1 MEEAQV
7 GCTIDG
13 RFTLLREISRG
24 GMGAVFEAE
33 HPLLAT
39 TVAIKLLVAE
49 NLRQPAIV
57 QRLFREAK
65 ALAAVRGRGVVQVL
79 DAGLD
84 ATYGPYIVMEMLR
97 GRSLDGVLAAR
108 TRMSLAETVQL
119 VHRLGSTLSWVHRRG
134 VVHRDLKPSNV
145 LLVPEGDET
154 AVKLIDFGI
163 SILPDHAQLERL
175 TAPGLICGTIEYMAP
190 EQLLGGRCD
199 KSCDIFSL
207 GVIAFECIS
216 GGLPFG
222 SDIASRISAHSMR
235 QSAPLLNLLS
245 NSCSVSVARVIDRAL
260 ALDPAA
266 RYSDALDF
274 AEALAKS
281 VANSIARPAAERTV
295 AAVNTKGMSVE
306 QPAAPTPPMTTDDV
320 AVVNPTELVLDLV
333 RRRRHARAPYL
344 TPVRVVDTARGVD
357 IDGRSQDVSAS
368 GIQILLTESLP
379 IGSRVILR
387 FASPISGRLVA
398 ASAVVRWCGERR
410 NARFPVGFEFE
421 TEIEARDDIQRYIE
435 WFGTKSD

>member
-1 MEEAQV
+1 MEEASV
-7 GCTIDG
+7 GCMIGG

-24 GMGAVFEAE
+24 GMGVVFEAK
-33 HPLLAT
+33 HPHLGT
-39 TVAIKLLVAE
+39 TVAVKVLSAE
-49 NLRQPAIV
+49 NLSHPTIV
-57 QRLFREAK
+57 QRLLREAQ
-65 ALAAVRGRGVVQVL
+65 ALATVRGRGVVQVL

-84 ATYGPYIVMEMLR
+84 PAYGPYIVMEMLR

-108 TRMSLAETVQL
+108 TKMSLSETVRL
-119 VHRLGSTLSWVHRRG
+119 VHRIGSTLSWVHRRG

-145 LLVPEGDET
+145 LLVPEGDEN

-163 SILPDHAQLERL
+163 AILPDSAQHERL

-190 EQLLGGRCD
+190 EQLLGGRAD

-216 GGLPFG
+216 GCLPFG
-222 SDIASRISAHSMR
+222 SDISSRISAHSAK
-235 QSAPLLNLLS
+235 QHAPLLNLLS
-245 NSCSVSVARVIDRAL
+245 NACSVSVAKVIDRAL
-260 ALDPAA
+260 MLDPSA
-266 RYSDALDF
+266 RYSDALEF

-281 VANSIARPAAERTV
+281 VANSIAYAPAERTI
-295 AAVNTKGMSVE
+295 AAVNAKGMSVE
-306 QPAAPTPPMTTDDV
+306 RSSGPTPPATADDI

-344 TPVRVVDTARGVD
+344 TPVRVVDTARGID

-368 GIQILLTESLP
+368 GVQVLLPEGLP
-379 IGSRVILR
+379 IGTRVILR
-387 FASPISGRLVA
+387 FASPITGRLVA
-398 ASAVVRWCGERR
+398 AAAIVRWCGERR

-421 TEIEARDDIQRYIE
+421 TEIEAKDDIQRYIE
-435 WFGTKSD
+435 WFGVKSD

>member
-1 MEEAQV
+1 MEEARV

-13 RFTLLREISRG
+13 RFTLVREISRG
-24 GMGAVFEAE
+24 GMGVVFEAE
-33 HPLLAT
+33 HPLLGT

-49 NLRQPAIV
+49 NLSQPAIV

-79 DAGLD
+79 DVGLD
-84 ATYGPYIVMEMLR
+84 ATFGPYIVMEMLR

-108 TRMSLAETVQL
+108 TKMSLAETVRL
-119 VHRLGSTLSWVHRRG
+119 VSQIGSTLSWVHRRG

-145 LLVPEGDET
+145 LLVPEGDDN

-163 SILPDHAQLERL
+163 AILPNHAQLERL

-190 EQLLGGRCD
+190 EQLLGGRAD
-199 KSCDIFSL
+199 KTCDIFSL

-216 GGLPFG
+216 GSLPFG
-222 SDIASRISAHSMR
+222 SDIASRISAHSTR

-245 NSCSVSVARVIDRAL
+245 NACSVSVARVIDRAL
-260 ALDPAA
+260 MLDPAA
-266 RYSDALDF
+266 RYGDALEF
-274 AEALAKS
+274 AEALATAAANS
-281 VANSIARPAAERTV
+281 VARAPAERTV
-295 AAVNTKGMSVE
+295 AAVSAKGMSVE
-306 QPAAPTPPMTTDDV
+306 RSSAPTPPMTTDDI

-344 TPVRVVDTARGVD
+344 TPVRVVDTARGAD
-357 IDGRSQDVSAS
+357 LDGRSQDVSAS
-368 GIQILLTESLP
+368 GIQILLPEALP
-379 IGSRVILR
+379 IGTRVILR
-387 FASPISGRLVA
+387 FASPITGRLVA
-398 ASAVVRWCGERR
+398 AAAVVRWCGERR

-421 TEIEARDDIQRYIE
+421 NEIEARGDIQRYIE
-435 WFGTKSD
+435 WFGVTSD